1 MSPLDGFVSNEK
13 QSTTVDHVANL
24 LEQIGIR
31 EKHKFTARRLYIC
44 VHCRNEAPS
53 DYFHAGGTYYCP
65 QCQGR
70 SVQIRHLSHSQQIRE
85 SIPARY
91 RWASLVTASA
101 EMYQRV
107 GERNIIAA
115 RVALHDMLGGD
126 RTWTTLQGPA
136 GVGKT
141 SLAAAFVDGIA
152 VMLERSKGDTMTTN
166 VLADTRFFTAPDL
179 AKARREQRYGT
190 EEHNIVRLAHQA
202 PYAVIDEVGG
212 EDSHS
217 QVVSEIL
224 LSRYQHEKRT
234 VITTALSYEQIVQR
248 YGDGIARRLFDDGA
262 LVKMERGE

>member
-1 MSPLDGFVSNEK
+1 MSPLDGFAEK
-13 QSTTVDHVANL
+13 QSNTTDHVANL
-24 LEQIGIR
+24 LDKIGIQ
-31 EKHKFTARRLYIC
+31 EKRKLSVRRLYIC

-53 DYFHAGGTYYCP
+53 DYYHAGGTYYCP
-65 QCQGR
+65 NCQGQSTR
-70 SVQIRHLSHSQQIRE
+70 QRFLTHSQQIRE

-91 RWASLVTASA
+91 RWASLVNQTA
-101 EMYQRV
+101 EMFQRV
-107 GERNIIAA
+107 GEINIINA

-152 VMLERSKGDTMTTN
+152 HMLERSKGDTTTTSI
-166 VLADTRFFTAPDL
+166 LADTRFFTAPDL

-190 EEHNIVRLAHQA
+190 EENNIVRLAHQA

-234 VITTALSYEQIVQR
+234 VVTTALSYEQIAQR
-248 YGDGIARRLFDDGA
+248 YGDGIARRLFDEGA
-262 LVKMERGE
+262 LVEMKRAE